1 MSALPTV
8 GRDKM
13 TKIVGITGGI
23 ASGKSL
29 VSNYLAQLGYP
40 IVDADIV
47 AREVV
52 APNSKGLKC
61 ISAAFGSRVITNDG
75 QLDRKRLG
83 AIVFADDHQLKKLN
97 DIMQPLIRQKI
108 IQELDELTK
117 ENHTIIFLVAPLLF
131 EQAYQAMCDEIMVV
145 AVNHEVQL
153 DRLMQRDGLTKEQAN
168 ERISKQWPLSR
179 KLKLA
184 DLVIDNDKGPE
195 QTQAQVMNWLKRT
208 IA

>member
-29 VSNYLAQLGYP
+29 VSNYLAKLGYP

-52 APNSKGLKC
+52 TPNSKGLNC
-61 ISAAFGSRVITNDG
+61 INAAFGSRVITDDG

-108 IQELDELTK
+108 IEELDALTK
-117 ENHTIIFLVAPLLF
+117 GNHTIIFLVAPLLF
-131 EQAYQAMCDEIMVV
+131 EQGYQVMCDEIMVV
-145 AVNHEVQL
+145 AVSHGVQL
-153 DRLMQRDGLTKEQAN
+153 DRLMQRDGLTKKQAN

-195 QTQAQVMNWLKRT
+195 QTRAQVMSCLKRT